1 MQIAYGTHE
10 GTHRATRHLTL
21 VVALVLVVSML
32 VPLLTGCSARQDAQ
46 VASEAETPAYTTV
59 KPGTL
64 TIVSDL
70 ANPPFDYMDNAT
82 TPAGYEV
89 ELMQALAKKMGLAC
103 EYLSPQKFDSIIP
116 MIKQGGKADV
126 GASNFTITDER
137 LQEIDFTNPYI
148 DSNLGI
154 VTPSGA
160 ADAVAQDYQS
170 LNVPSATIAVQSGT
184 TADQWA
190 HENLPNAQIVA
201 LDDAIAALTGVQSG
215 LYTATIADLPVM
227 QYECMNSFTDLRVA
241 LQVPTG
247 EQFGLVVSKDNP
259 GLTEALNDA
268 LQQCRDDGTIDA
280 LNKKWFGGASA
291 SDVVTLSTGDDDIDS
306 SGAGGITVGKA
317 TARPNEDG
325 GDSIIGGIDTR
336 LTWEGTIHVAD
347 GVSSVTLQL
356 PDGSNLENATTR
368 VTVLSGLDRLEV
380 PSTATVKGSTLT
392 VTFDTPVEDGSLLR
406 IETTNMRFPGG
417 GGDFTVAGS
426 YETATGLSGA
436 IPTSPSI
443 HTIAITPLQAMVTWL
458 DDQAWVAAWNSVP
471 FLGTFLKPQILVT
484 SFARLLPG
492 WLLCLVLVLCAYPF
506 AILLGLVF
514 ALMRISRHAVLRG
527 ISSVYVNV
535 LRGTPFFLQI
545 YLMFFGLPMM
555 GINIDNVVLGVIVV
569 AINSSAYQAEIYRAG
584 IQSIPD
590 GQYEAASSLGM
601 SRLQT
606 MVWVILP
613 QTIRR
618 VIPTVTSDFITSYK
632 DTSLLSSVGVMELM
646 MFAKNIS
653 NTTGNIT
660 PYIAAAIY
668 YLIVTLPLI
677 KLVSSVERRMATAE
691 RGGGDRPAVEEDV
704 PAPPDAKVV
713 DGATTDAT
721 VGPNRAT
728 ASSERPSAL
737 RSLLAPFGP
746 HVATDGGTSDAL

>member
-1 MQIAYGTHE
+1 MQTAHGTH
-10 GTHRATRHLTL
+10 GRAHRKTGHPILAMALAL
-21 VVALVLVVSML
+21 VVAAL
-32 VPLLTGCSARQDAQ
+32 VPFLAGCGVRQDDQGAIGAQ
-46 VASEAETPAYTTV
+46 APAYTTV
-59 KPGTL
+59 TPGTL
-64 TIVSDL
+64 TVVSDL
-70 ANPPFDYMDNAT
+70 ANPPFDYMDDAT

-89 ELMQALAKKMGLAC
+89 ELMQALAAKMGLTC
-103 EYLSPQKFDSIIP
+103 EYLPPQKFDSIIP
-116 MIKQGGKADV
+116 MIRQGGKADV
-126 GASNFTITDER
+126 GASNLTITDER
-137 LQEIDFTNPYI
+137 LQEVDFTNPYI

-154 VTPSGA
+154 VTPAGA
-160 ADAVAQDYQS
+160 SDAVARDYQS

-190 HENLPNAQIVA
+190 RENLPNAQIVA

-227 QYECMNSFTDLRVA
+227 RYECMNSFTDLRIA

-259 GLTEALNDA
+259 SLTAALNDA

-280 LNKKWFGGASA
+280 LDKKWFGGASS
-291 SDVVTLSTGDDDIDS
+291 SDVATLSTGDDAIDS
-306 SGAGGITVGKA
+306 SGAGSITVGKA
-317 TARPNEDG
+317 TARPNEEG

-336 LTWEGTIHVAD
+336 LTWEGTVHVAD

-356 PDGSNLENATTR
+356 PEGSSLEHASTR

-380 PSTATVKGSTLT
+380 PTTVSVEGSTLT
-392 VTFDTPVEDGSLLR
+392 VTFDTPVQDGSLLR
-406 IETTNMRFPGG
+406 IEATNMRFPSG
-417 GGDFTVAGS
+417 GGDFAVSGG
-426 YETATGLSGA
+426 YETAMGLAGV
-436 IPTSPSI
+436 IPASPSI
-443 HTIAITPLQAMVTWL
+443 HTIAITPLQATVTWL

-484 SFARLLPG
+484 SFARLFPG
-492 WLLCLVLVLCAYPF
+492 WLLCLVLVLCAYPC

-527 ISSVYVNV
+527 LSSLYVNV

-555 GINIDNVVLGVIVV
+555 GVNIDNVVLGVIVV

-601 SRLQT
+601 SPLQT

-691 RGGGDRPAVEEDV
+691 RGGGDRPAVEEGAS
-704 PAPPDAKVV
+704 APSDAGTAAGV
-713 DGATTDAT
+713 DAGAAAESD
-721 VGPNRAT
+721 RAR
-728 ASSERPSAL
+728 ASAGRPSAL
-737 RSLLAPFGP
+737 RSLLAPLGP
-746 HVATDGGTSDAL
+746 HVVTDGGTNDAL